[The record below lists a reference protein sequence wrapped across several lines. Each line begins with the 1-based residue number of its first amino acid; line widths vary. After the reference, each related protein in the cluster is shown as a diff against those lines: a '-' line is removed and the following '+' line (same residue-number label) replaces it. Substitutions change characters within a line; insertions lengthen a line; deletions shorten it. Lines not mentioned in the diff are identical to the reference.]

1 MESVMIHGKQWFD
14 KSAGVTYFSARVM
27 VDGKEVARLPF
38 QQGYG
43 SQYVYEAQKA
53 LTSLN
58 LIPDNARPLW
68 TLRDNLGI
76 AIYEVLEADL
86 SKREVVGWGK
96 EWEKVA

>member
-1 MESVMIHGKQWFD
+1 MKSIFIHGKQWLD
-14 KSAGVTYFSARVM
+14 RSGGVTYFSARVL
-27 VDGKEVARLPF
+27 VDGEEVARLPF
-38 QQGYG
+38 QNGYG

-53 LTSLN
+53 LVSLN

-76 AIYEVLEADL
+76 AIYEVLEV
-86 SKREVVGWGK
+86 STKREVIGWGK